1 MTLGPGMARTATR
14 RADGSAA
21 DRLIEAAEQLFGRYG
36 LEGVSLRRISVEAG
50 HGNNNAVQYHF
61 GDAGGL
67 IRAILQKRTPELELR
82 RAELLAEAKAQDRL
96 GSSRA
101 LMEILYRPLFE
112 HLDARGERSCARFI
126 LALNTSPAGLQH
138 SIDVFHLMAI
148 SDHVLDLLHQANPE
162 VPPRLIRE
170 RQRLAA
176 VMVLTSLFSRAPPYG
191 DARFDAAL
199 IDNALDM
206 ATAAVTAPF
215 GPAVGEM
222 LEQTDCPKVPRAP
235 PRSA

>member
-1 MTLGPGMARTATR
+1 MARSSIR
-14 RADGSAA
+14 RGDGSAA
-21 DRLIEAAEQLFGRYG
+21 DRLIEAAERLYGLYG
-36 LEGVSLRRISVEAG
+36 LEGVSLRQIGAEAG

-61 GDAGGL
+61 GDAAGL

-96 GSSRA
+96 GSSKA

-112 HLDARGERSCARFI
+112 HLDAGGRRTCARFI

-138 SIDVFHLMAI
+138 SIDVFPLMAI
-148 SDHVLDLLHQANPE
+148 SDHVLDLLHLANPQ

-191 DARFDAAL
+191 EARFDAAL

-215 GPAVGEM
+215 GAAVGEM
-222 LEQTDCPKVPRAP
+222 LQQTDCPKVTHPRPLGA
-235 PRSA
+235 